1 MINLIIM
8 RQGWVLYDLCLLLCL
23 ERVTGMELN
32 GFVAQIY
39 GPDIYRD
46 GYESVAWE
54 SHEFKVINVKKL
66 EVSPTNL
73 PLV

>member
-1 MINLIIM
+1 M

-54 SHEFKVINVKKL
+54 SQATLSYHPCKL
-66 EVSPTNL
+66 MPQIH
-73 PLV
+73 